1 MATLLYQGHGS
12 FRITT
17 NNGTVIYVDPY
28 AGEGYDLPA
37 DLILVSH
44 EHYDHTA
51 VDKMPHSA
59 DCKIYRA
66 ADFLQGGIYASI
78 SHMGVDCQS
87 VKAKNVNHPENECV
101 GFLLR
106 TDGITI
112 YASGD
117 TSETDHMHTVV
128 HDAHPDYALFCGDG
142 IYNMDIPEA
151 SRCAD
156 IVSAKHS
163 IPIHLMPGKLFS
175 EERAAAFEGPGKLI
189 VRPGETL
196 ELN

>member
-1 MATLLYQGHGS
+1 MAKLFYQGHGS

-17 NNGTVIYVDPY
+17 NRGTVLYVDPF

-51 VDKMPHSA
+51 TDKMPHS
-59 DCKIYRA
+59 DSCKVYRA
-66 ADFLQGGIYASI
+66 ADFLQDRIYKHVTHLDI
-78 SHMGVDCQS
+78 ECQS
-87 VKAKNVNHPENECV
+87 VKACNVNHPESECV
-101 GFLLR
+101 GFLLSF
-106 TDGITI
+106 DGITV

-117 TSETDHMHTVV
+117 TSETDHMGTIVR
-128 HDAHPDYALFCGDG
+128 DAHPDYALFCGDG

-151 SRCAD
+151 TRCAN

-163 IPIHLMPGKLFS
+163 IPIHLLPGSLFS
-175 EERAAAFEGPGKLI
+175 EERAAVFEGPGKI
-189 VRPGETL
+189 IIRPGETL
-196 ELN
+196 ELI